1 MFSYER
7 LIPRWLREISEH
19 LKTSEI
25 CNEVVD
31 QFPCALEFVLNEL
44 KMQEMCN
51 EAILFHPAVFF
62 LVPGRFKKEGMCKK
76 AVEDDPFS
84 LKFVPDWFVTQEQL
98 DIWLDDDYWCHNDE
112 LIKWYKDYQ
121 KCKARKA
128 KVKEELLS
136 VAWHPV

>member
-7 LIPRWLREISEH
+7 LIPRWLREI
-19 LKTSEI
+19 SEI

-62 LVPGRFKKEGMCKK
+62 LVPGRFRKEGMCKK

-84 LKFVPDWFVTQEQL
+84 LKFV
-98 DIWLDDDYWCHNDE
+98 
-112 LIKWYKDYQ
+112 LIG
-121 KCKARKA
+121 
-128 KVKEELLS
+128 L
-136 VAWHPV
+136 